1 VLDDADLPQPAID
14 VTQVFHTAWDVL
26 AHVLPGI
33 QP

>member
-14 VTQVFHTAWDVL
+14 VTQVFHTASDVL
-26 AHVLPGI
+26 GHVLPGI